1 MACSDW
7 YIRLGHWAV
16 LLLALLWFA
25 PAAAKDTVTVGL
37 QLEPPIL
44 DPGESADS
52 SIGEVVYANLFEA
65 LTRASRDGV
74 VRPWLA
80 TSWTISRDGL
90 IYVFRLHP
98 QVRFH
103 NGHVLSAADVKFT
116 LDRALAPGSVNPQK
130 PWLQAV
136 SSVDVIDPLALRI
149 RLRTPDSGLL
159 FALSL
164 PAFVIVEPSSV
175 ASNKQHP
182 VGTGPYR
189 LDVWRRGEAIR
200 LVRNDDYW
208 GRPARLKHAVFRF
221 IADSTAA
228 YAAVTSG
235 DVDVFPDFPAPE
247 SISQI
252 RQDRRLK
259 VTVGTT
265 EGQVILAINNKK
277 PPFDNL
283 LVRRAI
289 AYAIDRN
296 AVINGAF
303 YGLGAPIGS
312 HYAPQDEGYVDLTG
326 LYRHDPAKAR
336 ALLAQ
341 AGYPNGFAATLKL
354 PPPMYARRSGE
365 IVAAQLAAVG
375 IKLEI
380 RNVEWAQWLAQV
392 FQGHDYD
399 LTVINHIEPMDYDI
413 YGRDGYYFG
422 YDSPTFKA
430 LLAEL
435 RATTDHDKRIALIQ
449 AIQRKIAGDAVNG
462 FLFEL
467 PRLVVADARLSGFQG
482 SAAVPSNDVSGAFFP
497 DVAGAGGDT
506 ATAPSAKQ
514 SGLWNYA
521 PLLLLLV
528 FLVYAGGHVGPAYL
542 VSRGGYLLVTL
553 FVASSAVF
561 FIISLLPGDPAS
573 FMAGLNA
580 TPETLQALHRQ
591 LGLDAPLA
599 SRYLR
604 WLAGVFSGDLGVSYT
619 YQVPVGRLIADR
631 AAVSVPLALYA
642 VVIAGVLAV
651 PIGLFT
657 AAWHGRKRG
666 VALSVVTQIGIAIPD
681 FWLAILF
688 VLLFSMSLRWFS
700 AGGFA
705 GWDAGLWPA
714 LRSLTLPALAL
725 AIPQAAILARVL
737 SRSLLDVLGADY
749 IRTARA
755 KGLTHAQT
763 LWRHAFPNAI
773 IPVITVLGLQFSFL
787 LAGAII
793 IENVFALPGLGRLLS
808 QAVEQRD
815 LVVVQGVVVLL
826 VAAVVFVSFVVDVA
840 YAVADPRLRV
850 GRRT

>member
-1 MACSDW
+1 MVRSGLHT
-7 YIRLGHWAV
+7 RLWLL
-16 LLLALLWFA
+16 LLLALFSAA

-44 DPGESADS
+44 DPSQSADS
-52 SIGEVVYANLFEA
+52 AIGEVVYANVFEA
-65 LTRASRDGV
+65 LTRANRDGS

-80 TSWTISRDGL
+80 SSWLVSRDGL
-90 IYVFRLHP
+90 AYVFRLHP
-98 QVRFH
+98 HVHFH
-103 NGHVLSAADVKFT
+103 NGHELTAADVKFT
-116 LDRALAPGSVNPQK
+116 LDRALAPASANPQK

-136 SSVDVIDPLALRI
+136 AGVDVVDPLAVRI

-164 PAFVIVEPSSV
+164 PAFVIQEPSS
-175 ASNKQHP
+175 AAGARQHP

-189 LDVWRRGEAIR
+189 LDEWKRGEAIR
-200 LVRNDDYW
+200 LVRNDGYW
-208 GRPARLKHAVFRF
+208 GPQARLKHAVFRF

-228 YAAVTSG
+228 YAAVKSG

-247 SISQI
+247 SIAQI
-252 RQDRRLK
+252 RQDKRLK
-259 VTVGTT
+259 VAIGTT

-277 PPFDNL
+277 PPFDNV

-289 AYAIDRN
+289 AHAIDRS

-303 YGLGAPIGS
+303 YGLGTPIGS

-326 LYRHDPAKAR
+326 LYRHDVAKAK
-336 ALLAQ
+336 ALLTQ
-341 AGYPNGFAATLKL
+341 AGYPNGFKATLKL

-365 IVAAQLAAVG
+365 IVASELAAIG

-380 RNVEWAQWLAQV
+380 QNVEWAQWLAQV
-392 FQGHDYD
+392 FQGRNYD
-399 LTVINHIEPMDYDI
+399 LTVINHIEPMDFDI

-422 YDSPTFKA
+422 YDSPAFKS
-430 LLAEL
+430 LLAQW
-435 RATTDHDKRIALIQ
+435 RSATGHDSRIAALQ
-449 AIQRKIAGDAVNG
+449 AIQKKIAGDSVNG

-467 PRLVVADARLSGFQG
+467 PRLVVSDARLGGFQ
-482 SAAVPSNDVSGAFFP
+482 ANAVVPSNDVSGTFFL
-497 DVAGAGGDT
+497 D
-506 ATAPSAKQ
+506 ATAAATGPAAAAAHG
-514 SGLWNYA
+514 SGGPWRA
-521 PLLLLLV
+521 ALLLF
-528 FLVYAGGHVGPAYL
+528 FLIFLAYAVWHIGP
-542 VSRGGYLLVTL
+542 GYLLGRTASLAATL
-553 FVASSAVF
+553 LLAGSAVF
-561 FIISLLPGDPAS
+561 FIVSLLPGDPAA

-580 TPETLQALHRQ
+580 SPETLVALHHQ

-599 SRYLR
+599 SRYGH
-604 WLAGVFSGDLGVSYT
+604 WLLGLLHGDLGVSYT
-619 YQVPVGRLIADR
+619 YQIPVDRLIGER
-631 AAVSVPLALYA
+631 VAVSLPLALYA
-642 VVIAGVLAV
+642 VAIAAVLAL
-651 PIGLFT
+651 PLGLFI

-666 VALSVVTQIGIAIPD
+666 AMLSAATQIGIAIPD

-700 AGGFA
+700 AGGFS
-705 GWDAGLWPA
+705 GWDGGFLPV

-755 KGLTHAQT
+755 KGLSHAQT

-787 LAGAII
+787 LTGAII

-826 VAAVVFVSFVVDVA
+826 VAVVVFVSFVVDVA
-840 YAVADPRLRV
+840 YAIADPRLR
-850 GRRT
+850 GARR